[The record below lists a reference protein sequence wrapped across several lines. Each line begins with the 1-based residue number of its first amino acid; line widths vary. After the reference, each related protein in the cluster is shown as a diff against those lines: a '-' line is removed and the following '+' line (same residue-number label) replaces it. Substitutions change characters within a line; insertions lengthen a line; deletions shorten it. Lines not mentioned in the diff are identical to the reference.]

1 MLTYGVDGII
11 TNEPEMAR
19 KVMEERKN
27 LKPIE
32 RFILHTAVV
41 LGKELPKKTYRDESP

>member
-1 MLTYGVDGII
+1 MLTLGVDGII
-11 TNEPEMAR
+11 TNKPEMAR
-19 KVMEERKN
+19 KVMEARKD

-41 LGKELPKKTYRDESP
+41 LGKELPKKEYRDESP